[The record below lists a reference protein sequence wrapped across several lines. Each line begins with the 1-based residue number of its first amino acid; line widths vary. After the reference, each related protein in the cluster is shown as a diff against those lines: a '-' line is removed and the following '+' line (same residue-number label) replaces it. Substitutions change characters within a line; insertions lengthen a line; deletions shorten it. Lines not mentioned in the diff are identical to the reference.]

1 MKKIVLA
8 TVTALTLAA
17 SFGAASAQ
25 SNALTNPKHESSA
38 MYYNDQFR
46 QGFPIGG

>member
-8 TVTALTLAA
+8 TVTALALAA

-25 SNALTNPKHESSA
+25 SNAVNTPKHESTG

-46 QGFPIGG
+46 QGLPIGG